1 MQQRISPASAITGAI
16 TLPGDKSISHRY
28 AMISAIADGESR
40 IHNYS
45 TGADCHS
52 TLGCVRALGIEVE
65 VTGTEV
71 LIKGKGLDGLRAPAG
86 DLDAGNSGS
95 TIRMLSGILAA
106 QPFVSRIFGDESLS
120 RRPMQRIMRPLAEMG
135 AQIRAREDKFPP
147 LEIHGARLRPIDYT
161 LPVPSAQ
168 VKTCVLFARTLRR
181 GRRPPSASRWRRAIT
196 PKSRCANSAPTST
209 VAARQRKITLAGRP
223 HLTGRELMVP
233 SRSLLGGVLHRGRAA
248 GARIAAHHPRRRP
261 ESDALRPARFSD
273 RHGRARFAFRTLES
287 RNGELI
293 GDIVVQHSDLQGGT
307 IEGALTA
314 ALIDEIPVLAV
325 LGAAT
330 EEGLTVRDAGELRVK
345 ETDRIRTVV
354 ENLRRTRRG
363 GGRTARRH
371 GDSRAARS
379 SARPSSI
386 SFGDHRIAM
395 AFAVAAL
402 RADGES
408 VIEGAEA
415 ASVSFPEFWSTLARI
430 ADGKSSGPGRSRAAG
445 DFTGGYV
452 FGTQLQDQ
460 RVQRDRLLNV
470 APDQHRRFR
479 RPCAT
484 ALRIQAN
491 CTLAASASS
500 SRRIS

>member
-1 MQQRISPASAITGAI
+1 MQQRISPASAITGTI

-28 AMISAIADGESR
+28 AMISAIAEGESR

-65 VTGTEV
+65 VAGTEV
-71 LIKGKGLDGLRAPAG
+71 RIEGKGLDGLRGPAA

-95 TIRMLSGILAA
+95 TMRMLSGILAA
-106 QPFVSRIFGDESLS
+106 QPFVTRIFGDESLS

-135 AQIRAREDKFPP
+135 AEIAAREGKFPP

-168 VKTCVLFARTLRR
+168 VKTCVLFAGLFAEGQTSVSE
-181 GRRPPSASRWRRAIT
+181 PVASRDHTEIALREFGAEITRAQRRIT
-196 PKSRCANSAPTST
+196 VTGLPR
-209 VAARQRKITLAGRP
+209 
-223 HLTGRELMVP
+223 LTGRELMVP
-233 SRSLLGGVLHRGRAA
+233 SDLSSAAFFIVAALLVPGSQLTIRGVGLNPTRSALLDLLTGM
-248 GARIAAHHPRRRP
+248 GARILIP
-261 ESDALRPARFSD
+261 
-273 RHGRARFAFRTLES
+273 TLES

-293 GDIVVQHSDLQGGT
+293 GDIVVQHSDLKGGT
-307 IEGALTA
+307 VEGALTA

-354 ENLRRTRRG
+354 ENLRRLGVEAEERADG
-363 GGRTARRH
+363 MVIPGRQKF
-371 GDSRAARS
+371 RAGVFD
-379 SARPSSI
+379 

-402 RADGES
+402 GADGES

-415 ASVSFPEFWSTLARI
+415 ASVSFPEFWSTLGGI
-430 ADGKSSGPGRSRAAG
+430 AG
-445 DFTGGYV
+445 
-452 FGTQLQDQ
+452 
-460 RVQRDRLLNV
+460 V
-470 APDQHRRFR
+470 A
-479 RPCAT
+479 
-484 ALRIQAN
+484 
-491 CTLAASASS
+491 
-500 SRRIS
+500 

>member
-1 MQQRISPASAITGAI
+1 MQQRISPASAISAAI

-65 VTGTEV
+65 VDGTEV
-71 LIKGKGLDGLRAPAG
+71 VIRGSGLDGLRVPAS

-95 TIRMLSGILAA
+95 TIRMLSGILAG

-147 LEIHGARLRPIDYT
+147 LEIHGAQLRPIDYT

-168 VKTCVLFARTLRR
+168 VKTCVLFAGLFAEGQTSVSEPVASRDHTEIALREFGADLTIDQAN
-181 GRRPPSASRWRRAIT
+181 GRRR
-196 PKSRCANSAPTST
+196 
-209 VAARQRKITLAGRP
+209 ITLAGRP
-223 HLTGRELMVP
+223 HLAGRELMVP
-233 SRSLLGGVLHRGRAA
+233 SDLSSAAFFIVAALLVPGSQLTIRGVGLNPTRSALLDLLSEM
-248 GARIAAHHPRRRP
+248 GAKILIP
-261 ESDALRPARFSD
+261 
-273 RHGRARFAFRTLES
+273 TLES

-293 GDIVVQHSDLQGGT
+293 GDIVVQHSDLKGGT
-307 IEGALTA
+307 VAGALTA

-330 EEGLTVRDAGELRVK
+330 EKGLTVRDAGELRVK

-354 ENLRRTRRG
+354 ENLRRLG
-363 GGRTARRH
+363 VEAEESPDGLVIPGRQEF
-371 GDSRAARS
+371 RAGTFD
-379 SARPSSI
+379 

-415 ASVSFPEFWSTLARI
+415 ASVSFPEFWNTLARI
-430 ADGKSSGPGRSRAAG
+430 AG
-445 DFTGGYV
+445 
-452 FGTQLQDQ
+452 
-460 RVQRDRLLNV
+460 
-470 APDQHRRFR
+470 
-479 RPCAT
+479 
-484 ALRIQAN
+484 
-491 CTLAASASS
+491 
-500 SRRIS
+500 

>member
-28 AMISAIADGESR
+28 AMISAIAEGESR

-65 VTGTEV
+65 VAGTEV
-71 LIKGKGLDGLRAPAG
+71 AIKGRGLDGLRAPAG

-106 QPFVSRIFGDESLS
+106 QPFVTRILGDESLS

-135 AQIRAREDKFPP
+135 AEIGAREGKFPP

-168 VKTCVLFARTLRR
+168 VKTCVLFAGLFAEGQTSVSE
-181 GRRPPSASRWRRAIT
+181 PVASRDHTEIALREFGAELAAGLTDGQRRISLT
-196 PKSRCANSAPTST
+196 
-209 VAARQRKITLAGRP
+209 GRP
-223 HLTGRELMVP
+223 RLTGRELMVP
-233 SRSLLGGVLHRGRAA
+233 SDLSSAAFFIVAALLVPGSQLTIRGVGLNPTRSALLDFLVGM
-248 GARIAAHHPRRRP
+248 GAKILIP
-261 ESDALRPARFSD
+261 
-273 RHGRARFAFRTLES
+273 TLES
-287 RNGELI
+287 CNGELI
-293 GDIVVQHSDLQGGT
+293 GDIVVQHSDLKGGT
-307 IEGALTA
+307 VEGALTA

-330 EEGLTVRDAGELRVK
+330 EEGLRVCDAGELRVK

-354 ENLRRTRRG
+354 DNLRRLG
-363 GGRTARRH
+363 VEAEELPDGMVIPGRQQF
-371 GDSRAARS
+371 RAGEFD
-379 SARPSSI
+379 

-402 RADGES
+402 RADGPS
-408 VIEGAEA
+408 VIENAEA
-415 ASVSFPEFWSTLARI
+415 ASVSFPEFWSTLGRI
-430 ADGKSSGPGRSRAAG
+430 AQAA
-445 DFTGGYV
+445 
-452 FGTQLQDQ
+452 
-460 RVQRDRLLNV
+460 
-470 APDQHRRFR
+470 
-479 RPCAT
+479 
-484 ALRIQAN
+484 
-491 CTLAASASS
+491 
-500 SRRIS
+500 

>member
-28 AMISAIADGESR
+28 AMISAIANGESR

-52 TLGCVRALGIEVE
+52 TLGCVRALGIEVAID
-65 VTGTEV
+65 GTEV
-71 LIKGKGLDGLRAPAG
+71 RIKGKGLDGLAAPLS

-106 QPFVSRIFGDESLS
+106 QPFVTRIFGDESLS
-120 RRPMQRIMRPLAEMG
+120 RRPMQRIMRPLADMG
-135 AQIRAREDKFPP
+135 AEIRAREDKFPP
-147 LEIHGARLRPIDYT
+147 LAIHGTRLRPIDYT

-168 VKTCVLFARTLRR
+168 VKTCVLFAGLFAEGRTSVTE
-181 GRRPPSASRWRRAIT
+181 PVASRDHT
-196 PKSRCANSAPTST
+196 E
-209 VAARQRKITLAGRP
+209 VALREFGADLSIGQRKIALAGRP
-223 HLTGRELMVP
+223 HLTGRELTVP
-233 SRSLLGGVLHRGRAA
+233 SDLSSAAFFIVAALLVPGSQRTIRGVGLNPTRSALLDLLTGM
-248 GARIAAHHPRRRP
+248 GAKILIP
-261 ESDALRPARFSD
+261 
-273 RHGRARFAFRTLES
+273 TLES

-293 GDIVVQHSDLQGGT
+293 GDIVVQHSDLKGGT
-307 IEGALTA
+307 VEGALTA

-354 ENLRRTRRG
+354 DNLGRLGVEAEERSDGMVIPGRQKFRG
-363 GGRTARRH
+363 
-371 GDSRAARS
+371 AAFD
-379 SARPSSI
+379 

-408 VIEGAEA
+408 VIEGSEA

-430 ADGKSSGPGRSRAAG
+430 AP
-445 DFTGGYV
+445 
-452 FGTQLQDQ
+452 
-460 RVQRDRLLNV
+460 
-470 APDQHRRFR
+470 
-479 RPCAT
+479 
-484 ALRIQAN
+484 
-491 CTLAASASS
+491 SA
-500 SRRIS
+500 